1 MLIKNLLQ
9 TFIKKA
15 YLFNKT
21 TTKNIENLI
30 RLSSSLEL
38 NRKIERNDEIHQSG
52 LDAKREDYI
61 NGRNRIMNKLET
73 LSETELNTLTQEF
86 QKPEELIDKIIKPYI
101 DLYPSKAPK
110 LSYQQI
116 FNGIIN
122 QIKKIK

>member
-1 MLIKNLLQ
+1 VTINIGSVTSLLPVIGVTLPLIS
-9 TFIKKA
+9 
-15 YLFNKT
+15 YGG
-21 TTKNIENLI
+21 
-30 RLSSSLEL
+30 SSLEL
-38 NRKIERNDEIHQSG
+38 NRKIQNDEIYQSG

-86 QKPEELIDKIIKPYI
+86 QKPGELIDKIIKPYI

-116 FNGIIN
+116 FNGN
-122 QIKKIK
+122 KPNYKN

>member
-30 RLSSSLEL
+30 RLGSSLEL
-38 NRKIERNDEIHQSG
+38 NRKIQNDEIYQSG

-86 QKPEELIDKIIKPYI
+86 QKPGELIDKIIKPYI

-116 FNGIIN
+116 FNGN
-122 QIKKIK
+122 KPNYKN